1 MAKGVELSRR
11 IQAITAVAARWEDP
25 DDAGRSQAVEQL
37 LAGGEPY
44 TEEGL
49 AFALNHLMHH
59 LTEEALQAHTHVPQS
74 ESQTITLT
82 TEDHAPLALF
92 PAVLAL
98 VLRGHRAHVNA
109 NHPTLVLLRAFWDEV
124 AVAGDHDVILGDGT
138 ESTSVIAVSKKQ
150 AVAIL
155 DGKEQ
160 RQARENLAEDVLL
173 HDGQADANVA
183 LIWAPEALAPDAYLE
198 AFAQFRAIFP
208 VHSRTTGR
216 LKMQQAFLKAQDAPH
231 AYGEGW
237 EFLLSKGEPAFQ
249 PAGHV
254 RWVPYASLAEV
265 KVWLGERKEALSYIA
280 ARKPF
285 VQLSDVP
292 TIGLGMTHRRI
303 WYETTAWYTVVD
315 TLTKR

>member
-1 MAKGVELSRR
+1 MAKRAELSRR
-11 IQAITAVAARWEDP
+11 IQAIAAVAARWQDP

-59 LTEEALQAHTHVPQS
+59 LTEEALQAHTRVPHS
-74 ESQTITLT
+74 ESQTISLT
-82 TEDHAPLALF
+82 ADDHAPLALF
-92 PAVLAL
+92 PAILAL
-98 VLRGHRAHVNA
+98 VLRGYHAHIDA
-109 NHPTLVLLRAFWDEV
+109 SHPTFALLRAFWDEV
-124 AVAGDHDVILGDGT
+124 AAVEGDDGIFGKVT
-138 ESTSVIAVSKKQ
+138 EATPVIAIPKKQ

-183 LIWAPEALAPDAYLE
+183 LLWAPEALAPDAYLE

-208 VHSRTTGR
+208 VHPRTTGR
-216 LKMQQAFLKAQDAPH
+216 LKMQQAFLKAQDTPH

-237 EFLLSKGEPAFQ
+237 EFLLSKGEPVFQ

-265 KVWLGERKEALSYIA
+265 EKWLRERKAAVSYLA
-280 ARKPF
+280 SRKAF
-285 VQLSDVP
+285 VQPSDVP
-292 TIGLGMTHRRI
+292 AIDLGMTHRRI
-303 WYETTAWYTVVD
+303 WYETTAWSTVVD
-315 TLTKR
+315 ALTKR